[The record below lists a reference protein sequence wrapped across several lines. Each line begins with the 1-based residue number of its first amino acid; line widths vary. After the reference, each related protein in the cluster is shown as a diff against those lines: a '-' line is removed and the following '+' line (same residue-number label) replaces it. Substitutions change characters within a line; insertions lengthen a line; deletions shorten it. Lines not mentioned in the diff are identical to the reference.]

1 MQEPSSSKFPGTSR
15 SNSLASTISSSGA
28 SLSRRSRTTKKRTR
42 TITTGSRPD
51 DTRAEE
57 DQVLDISAANSAE
70 PFPSPVRTDSS
81 KRLLSPVTTRFETTT
96 SPVSSSVNLQ
106 LHGDL
111 ERSGGTFGAVGGNL
125 RVAMKQD
132 GPSAPAESQPGSQA
146 LAGFTPTIPIK
157 GKGRGNRAML
167 TSPPS
172 AFRPNPAD
180 SDHTRSSVRD
190 SLLTQQSSTSSSLY
204 PLTTSIGTESPP
216 SPLSPTTH
224 DHGVIIPA
232 LEIDEP
238 MRVQEFNAD
247 DVSYRLQLLVK
258 NNYFLPPA
266 HSKPCPADFAPNIS
280 KKATTPAFL
289 DYFRVG
295 KSKSKP
301 ASPESFDGSP
311 MLRVTSDST
320 TVSGYVPRGAPQ
332 TFRSPKNVQHLSR
345 VVVVREQ
352 MDDLVAAAKQAEID
366 LKGRDVPLDR
376 DRGVRRTKVDV
387 FDGIIDPTEA
397 VDVPPPSANYTL
409 ALQASALHGL
419 GIEDSVG
426 AAVLAECLPPAGSPG
441 HSISLDPQEDA
452 WRKALLHQAVG
463 HSLNNSA
470 VTSVVSLS
478 TAPSTPTRSP
488 HHPRSSESLYQR
500 ALMNP
505 RKMLDKK
512 IIENPII
519 DHLEPE
525 PPIPTAGASS
535 GRDLVARLPAR
546 ENLRRS
552 SYTPLRAE
560 TPVPQTPLAPP
571 PPRRQLGDNQYS
583 HSQSHLPAGSTELRR
598 TLRKSC
604 SSPILSDFYEL
615 RRTPMMTPP
624 PLPSLSISPPPSH
637 RMSRM
642 TALTGFSRFTDD
654 STAFDDIRSR
664 PSLAISVPATEG
676 GRRPSFSEHSQPS
689 PTASAFRDRWSNS
702 YYFHNPQ
709 PLPLDP
715 LSHSRDSSMSPPAS
729 NPRFSTMSPPP
740 RPSSSIV
747 GIALSP
753 PPHRSGNNINQSR
766 PSRLHEASSLNNS
779 SSDFSQ
785 STFHSFKSFYP
796 MPSTSD
802 THSHLP
808 LPVNVN
814 VSIDSFASGIH
825 SAPPPSS
832 PATFFNH
839 IQNHPNAMD
848 DLDDDSE
855 DSRSDIDQDMTVY
868 RDPEPSPRPS
878 LMHLGNRSTP
888 NLARTTNELHSQ
900 GSSIERHKPIGNV
913 LPKTPYFTDVKATP
927 NSLTHLTLSQHS
939 QEHLTVDASVPQR
952 PDTPGS
958 ENVRRWQKEQ
968 QALAE
973 SSKRLD
979 GILLQHMEAEKD
991 TLRRIAQT
999 AKVSKP

>member
-1 MQEPSSSKFPGTSR
+1 MPEPSSSKFPGTSR

-51 DTRAEE
+51 DARAEE

-70 PFPSPVRTDSS
+70 PFPSPVSTGSS
-81 KRLLSPVTTRFETTT
+81 ERVLSPVTTRFETTT
-96 SPVSSSVNLQ
+96 SPVSSPVNLQ

-111 ERSGGTFGAVGGNL
+111 ERSGGTFGAVGGDL
-125 RVAMKQD
+125 RLAVKQTAH
-132 GPSAPAESQPGSQA
+132 PAPAESQPVSQT

-157 GKGRGNRAML
+157 GKSRGNRAML

-172 AFRPNPAD
+172 AFRPNPTD
-180 SDHTRSSVRD
+180 SDHARSSVRD

-224 DHGVIIPA
+224 DHGVVIPA

-238 MRVQEFNAD
+238 TRVQEFNAD

-266 HSKPCPADFAPNIS
+266 HSKPCPADFAPCPNIS
-280 KKATTPAFL
+280 KKAISPTFL

-301 ASPESFDGSP
+301 ASPDSFDGSP

-320 TVSGYVPRGAPQ
+320 TVSGYVPRGTPQ
-332 TFRSPKNVQHLSR
+332 TFRSPKNVQHLAR

-366 LKGRDVPLDR
+366 LKGRDVPPDR
-376 DRGVRRTKVDV
+376 DRGVRRPKVDV
-387 FDGIIDPTEA
+387 FDGIIDPTDA

-426 AAVLAECLPPAGSPG
+426 AAVLAERLPPPGSPG
-441 HSISLDPQEDA
+441 HSISLDSQEDA

-463 HSLNNSA
+463 HSLNNST

-478 TAPSTPTRSP
+478 LAPSTPTRSP

-500 ALMNP
+500 ALLHP
-505 RKMLDKK
+505 RNMLDKK
-512 IIENPII
+512 ILENPIV
-519 DHLEPE
+519 DHLEEPE
-525 PPIPTAGASS
+525 PPTPTAGAPS

-546 ENLRRS
+546 ENVRLS
-552 SYTPLRAE
+552 TYTPLRAE

-571 PPRRQLGDNQYS
+571 PRRQLGDAQYS
-583 HSQSHLPAGSTELRR
+583 HSQSYLPAGSTELRR

-604 SSPILSDFYEL
+604 SSPILSDFYES

-664 PSLAISVPATEG
+664 PSLAISVPATDG
-676 GRRPSFSEHSQPS
+676 GRRPSFSEYSQPS
-689 PTASAFRDRWSNS
+689 PTASAFRDRWSNG
-702 YYFHNPQ
+702 YYSQNSQ
-709 PLPLDP
+709 PLPVDP
-715 LSHSRDSSMSPPAS
+715 LSHSRDSSMSPPAP
-729 NPRFSTMSPPP
+729 NPRLSTMSPPP
-740 RPSSSIV
+740 RPSSSIT

-753 PPHRSGNNINQSR
+753 PPHRSGHSTNQPR
-766 PSRLHEASSLNNS
+766 PSRLHEASSLNHS
-779 SSDFSQ
+779 SSQ
-785 STFHSFKSFYP
+785 GTFHSFKSFSP
-796 MPSTSD
+796 MPSNSGTQ
-802 THSHLP
+802 SHLP
-808 LPVNVN
+808 LPIDVN
-814 VSIDSFASGIH
+814 VSIDTFTSGIH

-832 PATFFNH
+832 PATFFDH

-848 DLDDDSE
+848 DLDDSE

-868 RDPEPSPRPS
+868 RDPQPSPHPS

-888 NLARTTNELHSQ
+888 NLARTANELHHQ
-900 GSSIERHKPIGNV
+900 EGATERHKPVSNV
-913 LPKTPYFTDVKATP
+913 PYKTPYFTSVKASP
-927 NSLTHLTLSQHS
+927 NSLTHLTLAQHS
-939 QEHLTVDASVPQR
+939 QEHLTVDTSVPQR

-979 GILLQHMEAEKD
+979 GMLIQHMVAEKD

>member
-28 SLSRRSRTTKKRTR
+28 SLSRRSRTTRKRTR
-42 TITTGSRPD
+42 TIITESRPD
-51 DTRAEE
+51 DTHAEE

-70 PFPSPVRTDSS
+70 PFPSPVKTDSS
-81 KRLLSPVTTRFETTT
+81 ERVLSPVTTRFETTI
-96 SPVSSSVNLQ
+96 SPVSSPANWQ
-106 LHGDL
+106 PHL
-111 ERSGGTFGAVGGNL
+111 ERSRGKFGGVGSDLRAV
-125 RVAMKQD
+125 MKHD
-132 GPSAPAESQPGSQA
+132 GPSAPTDSQPGSKS
-146 LAGFTPTIPIK
+146 LAGFTSTIPIK
-157 GKGRGNRAML
+157 GKGRGNKAML

-172 AFRPNPAD
+172 AFRPNPTD
-180 SDHTRSSVRD
+180 SDHVRSSVRD

-204 PLTTSIGTESPP
+204 PLTTSFGTESPP

-224 DHGVIIPA
+224 DHGVVIPV
-232 LEIDEP
+232 LDIDEP

-266 HSKPCPADFAPNIS
+266 HSKPRPADFAPYTNTP

-301 ASPESFDGSP
+301 ASPDSFDGSP

-320 TVSGYVPRGAPQ
+320 TVSGYIPRGAPQ
-332 TFRSPKNVQHLSR
+332 TFRSPKNVQHLAR

-366 LKGRDVPLDR
+366 LKGRDIPPDR
-376 DRGVRRTKVDV
+376 DRGMRKPKVDV

-426 AAVLAECLPPAGSPG
+426 AAVLAERLPPAGSPG
-441 HSISLDPQEDA
+441 HSISLDPREDA

-463 HSLNNSA
+463 HSLNNST
-470 VTSVVSLS
+470 VTSVMSLS

-488 HHPRSSESLYQR
+488 HHLRSSESLYQR
-500 ALMNP
+500 ALINP

-512 IIENPII
+512 ILENPIV
-519 DHLEPE
+519 DHLEEPE
-525 PPIPTAGASS
+525 PPTHTVGAPSD
-535 GRDLVARLPAR
+535 RDLVARLPAR
-546 ENLRRS
+546 ENVRLS

-571 PPRRQLGDNQYS
+571 PRRQLGDTQYS

-604 SSPILSDFYEL
+604 SSPMLSDFYES
-615 RRTPMMTPP
+615 RRTSSMMSP
-624 PLPSLSISPPPSH
+624 PLMPSLSISPPPSH

-664 PSLAISVPATEG
+664 PSLAISVPATDG
-676 GRRPSFSEHSQPS
+676 GRRPSFSEYSQPS
-689 PTASAFRDRWSNS
+689 PTASAFRDRWSNG
-702 YYFHNPQ
+702 YYSQNSQ
-709 PLPLDP
+709 TLPIDP

-729 NPRFSTMSPPP
+729 LPRLSTMSPPP

-753 PPHRSGNNINQSR
+753 PPHRSGNNTNQPR
-766 PSRLHEASSLNNS
+766 PSRLHEALSLNNS
-779 SSDFSQ
+779 SSSQ
-785 STFHSFKSFYP
+785 GTFHSFKSFSP
-796 MPSTSD
+796 MPSNSGTQS
-802 THSHLP
+802 HLHLP
-808 LPVNVN
+808 LEIN

-832 PATFFNH
+832 PATFFDH

-848 DLDDDSE
+848 DLDDSE
-855 DSRSDIDQDMTVY
+855 DSRSDMDQDMTVY
-868 RDPEPSPRPS
+868 RDPETSPHPS
-878 LMHLGNRSTP
+878 LMHSSNRSSP
-888 NLARTTNELHSQ
+888 NIARNELHSQ
-900 GSSIERHKPIGNV
+900 GSPTERHKPVSNI
-913 LPKTPYFTDVKATP
+913 LPKTPYFTDVKASP
-927 NSLTHLTLSQHS
+927 NSLTHLTLTQHS
-939 QEHLTVDASVPQR
+939 QEHLTVDASAPQQ
-952 PDTPGS
+952 PDTSGS

-979 GILLQHMEAEKD
+979 GMLIQHMEAEKD

-999 AKVSKP
+999 AKVPKS

>member
-1 MQEPSSSKFPGTSR
+1 
-15 SNSLASTISSSGA
+15 
-28 SLSRRSRTTKKRTR
+28 
-42 TITTGSRPD
+42 
-51 DTRAEE
+51 
-57 DQVLDISAANSAE
+57 
-70 PFPSPVRTDSS
+70 
-81 KRLLSPVTTRFETTT
+81 
-96 SPVSSSVNLQ
+96 
-106 LHGDL
+106 
-111 ERSGGTFGAVGGNL
+111 
-125 RVAMKQD
+125 
-132 GPSAPAESQPGSQA
+132 
-146 LAGFTPTIPIK
+146 
-157 GKGRGNRAML
+157 ML

-172 AFRPNPAD
+172 AFRSNAAD

-216 SPLSPTTH
+216 SPLSPTRH

-238 MRVQEFNAD
+238 TRVQEFNAD

-266 HSKPCPADFAPNIS
+266 HSKPCLADFAPYTNAS

-301 ASPESFDGSP
+301 VSPDSLDGSP

-320 TVSGYVPRGAPQ
+320 TVSGYVPRGVPQ
-332 TFRSPKNVQHLSR
+332 TFRSPKNVQHLAR

-366 LKGRDVPLDR
+366 LKGRDVPSDR
-376 DRGVRRTKVDV
+376 DRGVRRPKVDV

-397 VDVPPPSANYTL
+397 VDVPPPSASYTL

-426 AAVLAECLPPAGSPG
+426 AAVLAERLPPAGSPG

-500 ALMNP
+500 ALTNP

-512 IIENPII
+512 IIENPIL
-519 DHLEPE
+519 DHLEEPE
-525 PPIPTAGASS
+525 PPTTTAGAPS

-546 ENLRRS
+546 ENVRLS
-552 SYTPLRAE
+552 SYTPSRAE

-571 PPRRQLGDNQYS
+571 PRRQLGDTQYS
-583 HSQSHLPAGSTELRR
+583 HSQSYLPAGSTELRR

-615 RRTPMMTPP
+615 RRTPMMTQPS
-624 PLPSLSISPPPSH
+624 LPSLSISPPPSH

-642 TALTGFSRFTDD
+642 TALTSFSRFTDD

-664 PSLAISVPATEG
+664 PSLAISVPPTEG
-676 GRRPSFSEHSQPS
+676 GRRPSFSEYSQPS

-702 YYFHNPQ
+702 YYSPNSQ
-709 PLPLDP
+709 PLSADP
-715 LSHSRDSSMSPPAS
+715 LSHSRDSSISPLAPL
-729 NPRFSTMSPPP
+729 PRFSTMSPPP
-740 RPSSSIV
+740 RPSSSIA

-753 PPHRSGNNINQSR
+753 PPHRSGNNTNQPR
-766 PSRLHEASSLNNS
+766 PSRLHEASLLNNS

-785 STFHSFKSFYP
+785 GTFRSFTSFSP
-796 MPSTSD
+796 MLNNNGTQ
-802 THSHLP
+802 SHLP
-808 LPVNVN
+808 LPLHVKI
-814 VSIDSFASGIH
+814 SIDSFASGIH

-832 PATFFNH
+832 PATFFDH

-848 DLDDDSE
+848 DLDDSE

-868 RDPEPSPRPS
+868 RDSEPSPHPS
-878 LMHLGNRSTP
+878 LMHLGNRSSP
-888 NLARTTNELHSQ
+888 NLARTANELHPQ
-900 GSSIERHKPIGNV
+900 GSPIERHKPVSNV
-913 LPKTPYFTDVKATP
+913 LQKTPYFTNVKSSP
-927 NSLTHLTLSQHS
+927 NSLTHLTLAQHS
-939 QEHLTVDASVPQR
+939 QEHLTVDASAPQR

-979 GILLQHMEAEKD
+979 GMLIQHMEAEKD
-991 TLRRIAQT
+991 TLRRIALT

>member
-28 SLSRRSRTTKKRTR
+28 SLSRRSRTTRKQTKP
-42 TITTGSRPD
+42 ITAESRPD

-70 PFPSPVRTDSS
+70 PFPSPVRTGSS
-81 KRLLSPVTTRFETTT
+81 KRVLSPGTTRFETTT
-96 SPVSSSVNLQ
+96 SPVSSPVNLQ
-106 LHGDL
+106 PHGDI
-111 ERSGGTFGAVGGNL
+111 ERSGGTFSAVGGDIRMAVKPN
-125 RVAMKQD
+125 R
-132 GPSAPAESQPGSQA
+132 PSAPAESHLGSQS

-157 GKGRGNRAML
+157 GKGRANRAML

-172 AFRPNPAD
+172 AFRPNPID
-180 SDHTRSSVRD
+180 SDHARSSVRD

-216 SPLSPTTH
+216 SPLSPAIR

-238 MRVQEFNAD
+238 ARVQEFND

-266 HSKPCPADFAPNIS
+266 HSKPCPADFAPCTNAS
-280 KKATTPAFL
+280 KKATTPTFL

-295 KSKSKP
+295 KSRSKP
-301 ASPESFDGSP
+301 ASPDSFDGSP

-320 TVSGYVPRGAPQ
+320 TVSGYIPRGAPQ
-332 TFRSPKNVQHLSR
+332 TFRSPKNVQHLAR
-345 VVVVREQ
+345 VVVVREK
-352 MDDLVAAAKQAEID
+352 MDDLITAAKQAEID
-366 LKGRDVPLDR
+366 LKGREVPPDR
-376 DRGVRRTKVDV
+376 DRGVRRPKVDV

-397 VDVPPPSANYTL
+397 VDVPPPSANYSL

-426 AAVLAECLPPAGSPG
+426 AAVLAERLPPAGSPG
-441 HSISLDPQEDA
+441 HSISLDPREDA

-478 TAPSTPTRSP
+478 TTSSTPARSP

-500 ALMNP
+500 ALTNP
-505 RKMLDKK
+505 RKMLEQK
-512 IIENPII
+512 IIENPVV
-519 DHLEPE
+519 DHLEEPE
-525 PPIPTAGASS
+525 PSAPTAGE
-535 GRDLVARLPAR
+535 RDIVARLPAR
-546 ENLRRS
+546 ENVRLS

-571 PPRRQLGDNQYS
+571 PRRQLGDAQYS
-583 HSQSHLPAGSTELRR
+583 HSQSYLPAGSIELRR

-604 SSPILSDFYEL
+604 SSPMLSDFYEL
-615 RRTPMMTPP
+615 RRTPMTTQPS
-624 PLPSLSISPPPSH
+624 LPSLSISPPPSH

-654 STAFDDIRSR
+654 STGFDDVRSR
-664 PSLAISVPATEG
+664 PSLAISVPATDS
-676 GRRPSFSEHSQPS
+676 GRRPSFSEYSQPS
-689 PTASAFRDRWSNS
+689 PTASAFRDRWSNG
-702 YYFHNPQ
+702 YYSQNSQ
-709 PLPLDP
+709 PLPVDP
-715 LSHSRDSSMSPPAS
+715 LSHSRDSSMSPPALI
-729 NPRFSTMSPPP
+729 PRISTMSPPP
-740 RPSSSIV
+740 RPSLSIA

-753 PPHRSGNNINQSR
+753 PPHRSWKNTNQPRLSQ
-766 PSRLHEASSLNNS
+766 LHEASPLDNS

-785 STFHSFKSFYP
+785 GTFHSFKSFSP
-796 MPSTSD
+796 MPGNSG
-802 THSHLP
+802 SHLP
-808 LPVNVN
+808 LPLSVK

-832 PATFFNH
+832 PATFFDH

-848 DLDDDSE
+848 DLDDSE
-855 DSRSDIDQDMTVY
+855 DSRSDTDGMSVYQD
-868 RDPEPSPRPS
+868 PAPSPYPS
-878 LMHLGNRSTP
+878 LMHLSTRSTP
-888 NLARTTNELHSQ
+888 NLARTANELHLQ
-900 GSSIERHKPIGNV
+900 GSPTERHKPVSNV
-913 LPKTPYFTDVKATP
+913 LQKAPYFTNVKSSP
-927 NSLTHLTLSQHS
+927 NSLTHLTLAQHS
-939 QEHLTVDASVPQR
+939 QEHLTVDTSAPQQ

-979 GILLQHMEAEKD
+979 GMLIQHMEAEKD

>member
-1 MQEPSSSKFPGTSR
+1 MQEPTSSKFPGTSR

-28 SLSRRSRTTKKRTR
+28 SLSRRSRTTRKRIR
-42 TITTGSRPD
+42 TITTESRPD
-51 DTRAEE
+51 VTRAEE

-70 PFPSPVRTDSS
+70 LFPSPVRTDSS
-81 KRLLSPVTTRFETTT
+81 ERVLSPVTTRFETTT
-96 SPVSSSVNLQ
+96 SPISSPVNLQ
-106 LHGDL
+106 PYGDL
-111 ERSGGTFGAVGGNL
+111 ERSGETFCAVGGDL
-125 RVAMKQD
+125 RVAVKQN
-132 GPSAPAESQPGSQA
+132 GPSAPAESQPGSQS
-146 LAGFTPTIPIK
+146 LVVFTPTIPIK
-157 GKGRGNRAML
+157 GKARGNRAML

-172 AFRPNPAD
+172 AFRSNPTD
-180 SDHTRSSVRD
+180 SDHARSSVRD

-216 SPLSPTTH
+216 SPLSPMIH
-224 DHGVIIPA
+224 DHGVIPA

-266 HSKPCPADFAPNIS
+266 HSKPCPADFAPCTNAS

-301 ASPESFDGSP
+301 TSPDSFDGSP

-332 TFRSPKNVQHLSR
+332 TFRSPKNVQHLAR

-366 LKGRDVPLDR
+366 LKSRDVPPDR
-376 DRGVRRTKVDV
+376 DRGVRRPKVDV

-426 AAVLAECLPPAGSPG
+426 AAVLAERLPPAGSPG
-441 HSISLDPQEDA
+441 HSFSLDPQEDA

-463 HSLNNSA
+463 HSLNNST

-478 TAPSTPTRSP
+478 TAPPTPTRSP

-505 RKMLDKK
+505 RNMLDKK
-512 IIENPII
+512 ILENPMV
-519 DHLEPE
+519 DHLEEPE
-525 PPIPTAGASS
+525 PPTPTAGAPS

-546 ENLRRS
+546 ENMRLS

-571 PPRRQLGDNQYS
+571 PRRQLGDTQYS
-583 HSQSHLPAGSTELRR
+583 HSQSYLPAGSTELRR

-664 PSLAISVPATEG
+664 PSLAISVPASDSG
-676 GRRPSFSEHSQPS
+676 HRPSFSEYSQPS
-689 PTASAFRDRWSNS
+689 PTVSAFRDRWSNG
-702 YYFHNPQ
+702 YYSQNLQ
-709 PLPLDP
+709 QLPVGP
-715 LSHSRDSSMSPPAS
+715 SSHSRDSSMSPPAS
-729 NPRFSTMSPPP
+729 IPRLSTMSPPP
-740 RPSSSIV
+740 RPSSSIA

-753 PPHRSGNNINQSR
+753 PPHRSGNNANQPR
-766 PSRLHEASSLNNS
+766 PSRLHETSSLNNS

-785 STFHSFKSFYP
+785 GTFHSFKSFSP
-796 MPSTSD
+796 MPSNSGTQI
-802 THSHLP
+802 HLP
-808 LPVNVN
+808 LPHDVN
-814 VSIDSFASGIH
+814 VSIASFASGIH

-832 PATFFNH
+832 PATFFDH

-848 DLDDDSE
+848 DLDDSE
-855 DSRSDIDQDMTVY
+855 DSRSDMDQDMTVY
-868 RDPEPSPRPS
+868 RDPEPSPHPS
-878 LMHLGNRSTP
+878 LMHLGNHSTP
-888 NLARTTNELHSQ
+888 NLARTANELHPQ
-900 GSSIERHKPIGNV
+900 GSPTERHKPVSNV
-913 LPKTPYFTDVKATP
+913 LQKNPYFTNVKASP
-927 NSLTHLTLSQHS
+927 NSLTHLTLAKHS
-939 QEHLTVDASVPQR
+939 QEHLTVDASAPQR

-979 GILLQHMEAEKD
+979 GMLIQHMEA
-991 TLRRIAQT
+991 
-999 AKVSKP
+999 

>member
-28 SLSRRSRTTKKRTR
+28 SLSRRSRTTRKRTR
-42 TITTGSRPD
+42 TITPESKPD
-51 DTRAEE
+51 DTHAEE

-70 PFPSPVRTDSS
+70 PFPSPVRIDSS
-81 KRLLSPVTTRFETTT
+81 ERILSPVTTRFETTR
-96 SPVSSSVNLQ
+96 SPVSSPVNLQ

-111 ERSGGTFGAVGGNL
+111 ERSGGTFGAVGGDL
-125 RVAMKQD
+125 RVSVKQK
-132 GPSAPAESQPGSQA
+132 GPSAPAESQPGSQS

-172 AFRPNPAD
+172 AFRPNPTD
-180 SDHTRSSVRD
+180 SDHARSSVRD

-266 HSKPCPADFAPNIS
+266 HSKPRPTDFAPCTNAS

-301 ASPESFDGSP
+301 VSPDSFDGSP

-320 TVSGYVPRGAPQ
+320 TVSGYLPRGVPQ
-332 TFRSPKNVQHLSR
+332 TFRSPKNVQHLAR

-352 MDDLVAAAKQAEID
+352 MDDLIAAAKQAEID
-366 LKGRDVPLDR
+366 LKGRDVHPDR
-376 DRGVRRTKVDV
+376 DRGVRRPKVDV

-397 VDVPPPSANYTL
+397 VDVPPPSANYNL

-426 AAVLAECLPPAGSPG
+426 AAVLAERLPPAGSPG
-441 HSISLDPQEDA
+441 HSISLDPHEDA
-452 WRKALLHQAVG
+452 WRKALLHQVVG

-478 TAPSTPTRSP
+478 IAPSTPTRSP

-500 ALMNP
+500 ALTNP

-512 IIENPII
+512 IIENPMV
-519 DHLEPE
+519 DHLEEPE
-525 PPIPTAGASS
+525 PPTTTAGAPS
-535 GRDLVARLPAR
+535 GRDLIARLPAR
-546 ENLRRS
+546 ENVRLS
-552 SYTPLRAE
+552 SYIPLRAE
-560 TPVPQTPLAPP
+560 TPVPHTPLAP
-571 PPRRQLGDNQYS
+571 PPRRQLGDIQYS
-583 HSQSHLPAGSTELRR
+583 HSQSYLPAGSTEPRR

-604 SSPILSDFYEL
+604 SSPMLSDFYEL
-615 RRTPMMTPP
+615 RRTPIMTQPS
-624 PLPSLSISPPPSH
+624 LPSLSISPQSSH

-642 TALTGFSRFTDD
+642 TALTRFTDD
-654 STAFDDIRSR
+654 STAFDDFRSR
-664 PSLAISVPATEG
+664 PSLAISVPATDS
-676 GRRPSFSEHSQPS
+676 GRRPSFSEYSQPS
-689 PTASAFRDRWSNS
+689 PTASAFRDRLSNG
-702 YYFHNPQ
+702 YYSPNSQ
-709 PLPLDP
+709 SLPVDP
-715 LSHSRDSSMSPPAS
+715 LSHSRDSSMSPPTPI
-729 NPRFSTMSPPP
+729 PRLSTMSPPP
-740 RPSSSIV
+740 RPSSSIA

-753 PPHRSGNNINQSR
+753 PPHRLANNTNQPR
-766 PSRLHEASSLNNS
+766 PSPLHEALSLNNS

-785 STFHSFKSFYP
+785 GTFRSFESFSP
-796 MPSTSD
+796 MLSNDGTQ
-802 THSHLP
+802 SHLP
-808 LPVNVN
+808 LPLHVKISV
-814 VSIDSFASGIH
+814 DSFASGIH

-832 PATFFNH
+832 PATFFDH

-848 DLDDDSE
+848 DLDDSE

-868 RDPEPSPRPS
+868 RDSEPSPHSS

-888 NLARTTNELHSQ
+888 NLARTADELHPQ
-900 GSSIERHKPIGNV
+900 GSPTERHKPVSNV
-913 LPKTPYFTDVKATP
+913 PQKTPYFTNVKATP
-927 NSLTHLTLSQHS
+927 NSLTHLTLAQHS
-939 QEHLTVDASVPQR
+939 QEHLTVDASAPQR

-979 GILLQHMEAEKD
+979 GMLIQHMEAEKD
-991 TLRRIAQT
+991 TLRRIALT

>member
-1 MQEPSSSKFPGTSR
+1 MQEPSSSKFPGISR
-15 SNSLASTISSSGA
+15 SSSIASTISSSGA
-28 SLSRRSRTTKKRTR
+28 SLSRRSRTTRKRTR
-42 TITTGSRPD
+42 TITTKSRPD
-51 DTRAEE
+51 DSRAEE

-70 PFPSPVRTDSS
+70 PFPSPVKTDSS
-81 KRLLSPVTTRFETTT
+81 ERGPSPVTTRLETTI
-96 SPVSSSVNLQ
+96 SPFSSPVNLQ
-106 LHGDL
+106 PHL
-111 ERSGGTFGAVGGNL
+111 ERSGETLDAVGGDL
-125 RVAMKQD
+125 RVVVKRK
-132 GPSAPAESQPGSQA
+132 GPSALAESQLGSQS
-146 LAGFTPTIPIK
+146 LVGFTPTIPIK
-157 GKGRGNRAML
+157 GRGRGNKPML

-172 AFRPNPAD
+172 AFRSNPTD
-180 SDHTRSSVRD
+180 SDHARSSVRD

-216 SPLSPTTH
+216 SPLSPAIH

-238 MRVQEFNAD
+238 TRVQEFNAD

-266 HSKPCPADFAPNIS
+266 HLKPCSADFPPCTNTP

-295 KSKSKP
+295 KSKYKP
-301 ASPESFDGSP
+301 ASPDSFDGSP

-320 TVSGYVPRGAPQ
+320 TVSGYVSRGTPQ
-332 TFRSPKNVQHLSR
+332 AFRSPKNVQHLAR

-352 MDDLVAAAKQAEID
+352 MDDLIAAAKQAEID
-366 LKGRDVPLDR
+366 LKGRDVPPDR
-376 DRGVRRTKVDV
+376 DRGVRRPKVDV

-426 AAVLAECLPPAGSPG
+426 AAVLAERLPPAGSPG

-488 HHPRSSESLYQR
+488 HHLRSSESLYQR
-500 ALMNP
+500 ALTNP
-505 RKMLDKK
+505 RNMLDKK
-512 IIENPII
+512 ILENPIV
-519 DHLEPE
+519 DHLEELE
-525 PPIPTAGASS
+525 PPIHTVGAPSD
-535 GRDLVARLPAR
+535 RDLVARLPPR
-546 ENLRRS
+546 ENVRLS

-571 PPRRQLGDNQYS
+571 PRRQLGDTQFS
-583 HSQSHLPAGSTELRR
+583 HSQSYLPAGSTELRR

-604 SSPILSDFYEL
+604 SSPMLSDFYEL
-615 RRTPMMTPP
+615 RRTSMMSPP
-624 PLPSLSISPPPSH
+624 SLPSLSISPPPSH

-642 TALTGFSRFTDD
+642 TALTGFSRLTDD

-664 PSLAISVPATEG
+664 PSLAISVPATDG
-676 GRRPSFSEHSQPS
+676 GHRPSFSEYSQPS

-702 YYFHNPQ
+702 YYPHNFQ
-709 PLPLDP
+709 SLPVDP
-715 LSHSRDSSMSPPAS
+715 LSHSQHSHSSMSPPAPT
-729 NPRFSTMSPPP
+729 PRPSTMSPPP

-753 PPHRSGNNINQSR
+753 PPHRSGNNTNQPR
-766 PSRLHEASSLNNS
+766 PSRLHEALSFNNS
-779 SSDFSQ
+779 SSSQ
-785 STFHSFKSFYP
+785 GTFHSFKSFSP
-796 MPSTSD
+796 LPSNSGTQ
-802 THSHLP
+802 SHLLLP
-808 LPVNVN
+808 LDVN
-814 VSIDSFASGIH
+814 VSIDSFVSGIQ

-832 PATFFNH
+832 PASFFDH

-848 DLDDDSE
+848 DLDDSE
-855 DSRSDIDQDMTVY
+855 DSRSDMDQDMSVY
-868 RDPEPSPRPS
+868 RDPEPSPHPS

-888 NLARTTNELHSQ
+888 SIARTANELQ
-900 GSSIERHKPIGNV
+900 GSPTERHKPISNI
-913 LPKTPYFTDVKATP
+913 PQKTPYFTDVKSSP
-927 NSLTHLTLSQHS
+927 NSLTHLTLAQHS
-939 QEHLTVDASVPQR
+939 QEHLTVDASAPQQ
-952 PDTPGS
+952 PDVPGS

-979 GILLQHMEAEKD
+979 GMLIQHMEAEKD